1 LKVLVYVVLLLGNL
15 MESPM
20 GQPHVI
26 APHVVGTE
34 FFGHTVMLMRISRR
48 KGKLGHM
55 FEVMPCWNSTSA
67 QNVDAWLSG
76 VGFVKRT
83 KQVKHASL

>member
-1 LKVLVYVVLLLGNL
+1 LKVLVYVVLYLGNL

-26 APHVVGTE
+26 APHVGGTE
-34 FFGHTVMLMRISRR
+34 FFGHMVMLMRISRR
-48 KGKLGHM
+48 KGKLAHM
-55 FEVMPCWNSTSA
+55 FEVMPCWNFTSA
-67 QNVDAWLSG
+67 QTVGAWLSG

>member
-1 LKVLVYVVLLLGNL
+1 MVLSLGNL

-26 APHVVGTE
+26 APHVGGTE
-34 FFGHTVMLMRISRR
+34 FFGDMVMLMRISRR
-48 KGKLGHM
+48 KGKLAHM

-76 VGFVKRT
+76 VGFAKRT